1 MTLLEKLTEITGS
14 TDIAEKVNSS
24 LGEFM
29 IPKGKFNEVNEKLK
43 TLETETNLETKE
55 LRKQLAERD
64 NELENIRTA
73 NMTEVEKIQHQ
84 LKQATENLAKR
95 DLENNRLEAVNT
107 LAKAGL
113 TDEEIEKIV
122 NVHVS
127 EDAER
132 TREAIGLFVDV
143 LTTKTGAAEQKV
155 KEEIY
160 KKDTDFDDGG
170 DTPRV
175 DTELTLEKFRGM
187 NLQQRTEIYTNQPEV
202 YQEFVKQEKT
212 T

>member
-55 LRKQLAERD
+55 LRRQLAERD

-175 DTELTLEKFRGM
+175 DTELTLEKFRRM

>member
-1 MTLLEKLTEITGS
+1 MTLLEKLTEITGN

>member
-143 LTTKTGAAEQKV
+143 LTTKTGAAEQKA